1 MASNYKSQ
9 DTAGQDWSKFDFT
22 RWNLEGLNL
31 DSAQASLAGWVRDL
45 TVSPQWAEQMAAGV
59 AAIQSAALPGL
70 KDHATGL
77 QTRLASLD
85 AELADRV
92 AATTDQF
99 SALEEAF
106 RAAAA
111 PPDVASDPAS
121 MKVAAKVM
129 DRANKLGLPGLQAR
143 LFDAQNPGV
152 TLAGGTTDLHG
163 NVVLQ
168 LTRQQI
174 EDAGK
179 TGAELTM
186 EVLTPSNKPVFSGKV
201 ASAKLNQTETVIAT
215 AKASKELSQHL
226 NLAKGVQAQNQ
237 ALLGALTTQVDT
249 LKAHYQQSRDD
260 LQRQLDEVQSIIA
273 ELAPKKTSR

>member
-1 MASNYKSQ
+1 MASNSK
-9 DTAGQDWSKFDFT
+9 DTTGQDWSKFDFT

-31 DSAQASLAGWVRDL
+31 ESGPASLAGWVRDL
-45 TVSPQWAEQMAAGV
+45 TLSPQWAEQMSAGV

-70 KDHATGL
+70 QNHAQGL
-77 QTRLASLD
+77 QTKLASLD
-85 AELADRV
+85 SELAARV
-92 AATTDQF
+92 EGTSKQF
-99 SALEEAF
+99 SSLEEGF
-106 RAAAA
+106 RVAAA
-111 PPDVASDPAS
+111 PPDAASDPSS

-129 DRANKLGLPGLQAR
+129 DRANRVGLPGLQAR
-143 LFDAQNPGV
+143 LFDAQNPDV

-186 EVLTPSNKPVFSGKV
+186 EVLTPSNKPVFSGKLT
-201 ASAKLNQTETVIAT
+201 SPKLNRTETVIAT
-215 AKASKELSQHL
+215 AKPSKELSQHL
-226 NLAKGVQAQNQ
+226 NLAKGVLAQNQ
-237 ALLGALTTQVDT
+237 ALLSALTTQVDA
-249 LKAHYQQSRDD
+249 LKANYQQSRDD
-260 LQRQLDEVQSIIA
+260 LQQQLDEVQSIIA